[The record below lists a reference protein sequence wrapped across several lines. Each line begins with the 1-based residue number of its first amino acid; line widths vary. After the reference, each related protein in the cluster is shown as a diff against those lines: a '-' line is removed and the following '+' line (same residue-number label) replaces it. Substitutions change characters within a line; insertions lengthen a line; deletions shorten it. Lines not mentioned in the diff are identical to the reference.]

1 MKLAT
6 YKVFYTLYV
15 LNLPVNLCAQ
25 VQAEDPAAAAAIV
38 RSQNSGKTLWHV
50 RVALV

>member
-1 MKLAT
+1 MST

-15 LNLPVNLCAQ
+15 LNLPINLCTR
-25 VQAEDPAAAAAIV
+25 VQAEDTAAAAAIV